1 MECNQ
6 LNTAPRRL
14 VARRAGWRCYIE
26 LRKRQDDHKEI
37 GTRMNIVEYFEMRK
51 READEQLGA
60 LESGRV
66 RRLLEETADGTTDV
80 TDSRKEQLR
89 QASKDYWRAAENL
102 KRINSSQK

>member
-1 MECNQ
+1 
-6 LNTAPRRL
+6 
-14 VARRAGWRCYIE
+14 
-26 LRKRQDDHKEI
+26 
-37 GTRMNIVEYFEMRK
+37 MNIVEYFEMRK

-89 QASKDYWRAAENL
+89 QTSKDYWRAAENL